1 MEITLIKEKILSL
14 CIINNE
20 AIQLTMKHTKNISRK
35 SYIMLLLLFVFSA
48 LLYGKNDL
56 KSISDSLDYVM
67 KNKEQY
73 IRHKELE
80 ISSLQKLLDKKGNS
94 LEYEYE
100 INSKL
105 SDEYKKFRLD
115 SAILYAK
122 RAIEIARV
130 LKTPHLKSTSD
141 INLARLYSYSGRFR
155 ESEEIL
161 KTFNPQE
168 LSPQILADYYEAY
181 LRFFEH
187 YSAIS
192 NQPRYSVQTERYRD
206 SLLTVLDSTS
216 FDYKVNLVH
225 KYVVTKQIAE
235 AETILHT
242 LLQEE
247 GMETPRTAVI
257 TYYLGAISE
266 MRGEVEQEKKYH
278 MLSAIAD
285 VKNAIKENAS
295 FQRLAIICYHAGDI
309 EDAFKYS
316 HFAIEDA
323 IFSGVQFRTA
333 QLSALYSIINTSYQ
347 EKERAT
353 NSKLKT
359 YLILISLLS
368 LFLILLVVYIYKQM
382 HKVSVIKEKLSLT
395 NDKLNALNNEL
406 NDKNDMLKNR
416 YVQLSESN
424 SVKEQYIAQFFDIC
438 STYIDKMEEYRKMLY
453 KLGINKQ
460 YEELMN
466 KLKSTSII
474 DNELDELYSH
484 FDKIFLNLY
493 PTFVSDFNALLVD
506 SEKIILK
513 KDDMLNKELR
523 IYALFRLG
531 ITDSVK
537 IASFLRCSMSTIY
550 NYRTK
555 MRNKAAE
562 KRDEFEELIM
572 GIGNNSST
580 NHLQKNEDKKA

>member
-1 MEITLIKEKILSL
+1 M
-14 CIINNE
+14 
-20 AIQLTMKHTKNISRK
+20 TMKHTKNISRK
-35 SYIMLLLLFVFSA
+35 SYIMLLLLFVFTA

-67 KNKEQY
+67 NNKEQY

-80 ISSLQKLLDKKGNS
+80 INSLQKLLNKKGNS

-100 INSKL
+100 INNKL

-115 SAILYAK
+115 SAILYAEK
-122 RAIEIARV
+122 TIEIAQT
-130 LKTPHLKSTSD
+130 LKDSHLKSISD

-161 KTFNPQE
+161 KTFNPKK
-168 LSPQILADYYEAY
+168 LPPQILPDYYEAY

-192 NQPRYSVQTERYRD
+192 NQPRYSVQTEKYRD
-206 SLLTVLDSTS
+206 SLLTVLSPAS
-216 FDYKVNLVH
+216 FEYKINLVH
-225 KYVVTKQIAE
+225 KYVASKQIVE
-235 AETILHT
+235 AETILHV

-257 TYYLGAISE
+257 TYYLGAISN
-266 MRGEVEQEKKYH
+266 MRGELEQEKKYH

-295 FQRLAIICYHAGDI
+295 FQRLAIICYDAGEI
-309 EDAFKYS
+309 EKAFKYS

-333 QLSALYSIINTSYQ
+333 QLSALYSIINVSYQ
-347 EKERAT
+347 DKESAI

-359 YLILISLLS
+359 YLILISFLS
-368 LFLILLVVYIYKQM
+368 LFLILLVIYIYQQM
-382 HKVSVIKEKLSLT
+382 HKVSVIKEELSLT
-395 NDKLNALNNEL
+395 NNKLNELNNEL
-406 NDKNDMLKNR
+406 NDKNEMLKDK
-416 YVQLSESN
+416 YAQLSESN
-424 SVKEQYIAQFFDIC
+424 IVKEQYIAQFFDIC
-438 STYIDKMEEYRKMLY
+438 STYIDKMEDYRRVLY

-460 YEELMN
+460 YEELIN
-466 KLKSTSII
+466 KLKSTSIV

-493 PTFVSDFNALLVD
+493 PTFVSDFNALLD
-506 SEKIILK
+506 DNEKIILK
-513 KDDMLNKELR
+513 RDDLLNKELR

-531 ITDSVK
+531 ITDSAK
-537 IASFLRCSMSTIY
+537 IANFLRCSMSTIY

-562 KRDEFEELIM
+562 NRDEFEELIM
-572 GIGNNSST
+572 KIGQNDSP
-580 NHLQKNEDKKA
+580 NHLQKKEGAQA